1 MSEHITE
8 WLGAYLDTEL
18 RGARLRQVENHLSE
32 CAACQKELDDLRGL
46 SALLRETPLPDD
58 FLPRER
64 FVANLTLSL
73 PRQTRT
79 TQTPK
84 ATELG
89 WWMIPVGIILAWIFM
104 QLSAYIST
112 VLLVAVNLGL
122 LGEGLSWLWGGAVR
136 QSIWFA
142 WLVNLIGEPSGNL
155 ALFNTIDLFLRDLFS
170 HYFWQAMLGILY
182 LAWLVRAWQKQTA
195 NSGSLSQ
202 TSNV

>member
-1 MSEHITE
+1 MSEHITQ
-8 WLGAYLDTEL
+8 WLGVYLDDEL
-18 RGARLRQVENHLSE
+18 RGAKLRQVENHLSE
-32 CAACQKELDDLRGL
+32 CAACQMELDDLRGL

-73 PRQTRT
+73 PRQNGT
-79 TQTPK
+79 TQAPK

-89 WWMIPVGIILAWIFM
+89 WWMIPAGIILAWIFM
-104 QLSAYIST
+104 QLSTYIST
-112 VLLVAVNLGL
+112 VLLVAVNLGF
-122 LGEGLSWLWGGAVR
+122 LGEGLSWLWSGAVR

-142 WLVNLIGEPSGNL
+142 WLVNLIGGPAGNL

-182 LAWLVRAWQKQTA
+182 LAWLVRAWQKQTV

>member
-8 WLGAYLDTEL
+8 WLGAYLDAEL
-18 RGARLRQVENHLSE
+18 RGARLLQVENHLSE
-32 CAACQKELDDLRGL
+32 CVACQAELDELRGL
-46 SALLRETPLPDD
+46 SALLRETPPTAD

-64 FVANLTLSL
+64 FIANLTLNL
-73 PRQTRT
+73 PRQTGT

-104 QLSAYIST
+104 QLSAYISAA
-112 VLLVAVNLGL
+112 LLTAVNLGL

-142 WLVNLIGEPSGNL
+142 WLVNLIGEPAGSL

-170 HYFWQAMLGILY
+170 HYSWQAMLGIVY
-182 LAWLVRAWQKQTA
+182 LGWLARVWQKQT
-195 NSGSLSQ
+195 GSF
-202 TSNV
+202 SNFREVMNV